1 MREREGRI
9 LPGSARKPLHGV
21 ERVAVGQ
28 PPVSQD
34 VSSECAFRTGGD
46 LGYREVF
53 GFLDLK
59 NRDLQISLQ
68 LNRQLIGHVEHI
80 DSAQRVPLDHAK
92 KYRKLL
98 DKYNK
103 NYKYLELEGAD
114 HFSST
119 LFFNH
124 QIALYESM
132 IDFLENDCGR
142 MSLQA
147 KVSD

>member
-1 MREREGRI
+1 MQVNYYRFEIEGWPAIEQIRMWDDSI
-9 LPGSARKPLHGV
+9 SPLEEAEKVNVPMLLIHG
-21 ERVAVGQ
+21 
-28 PPVSQD
+28 D
-34 VSSECAFRTGGD
+34 VD
-46 LGYREVF
+46 
-53 GFLDLK
+53 
-59 NRDLQISLQ
+59 
-68 LNRQLIGHVEHI
+68 
-80 DSAQRVPLDHAK
+80 QRVPPDHAK

-124 QIALYESM
+124 QYDLYTSM
-132 IDFLENDCGR
+132 IEFLENDCGQ

-147 KVSD
+147 QASN